1 MQDFLFYLQLGWEH
15 IISKDALDHQLFIL
29 ALIALF
35 SFRDW
40 KKVLI
45 LVTAFTIG
53 HSLTLVLSALDV
65 FRFPSDWVEFL
76 IPCTI
81 VFTAL
86 DNIIFSKNE
95 KKLIQLNYYLAL
107 LFGLIHGMGFANSVR
122 MMLAN
127 EQDITLPLFGFNV
140 GLELG
145 QIVVVAIALFIHYIF
160 SEVLKLS
167 NKIWIYIIS
176 VPIFIFALK
185 MALERIPQSILSV

>member
-29 ALIALF
+29 ALIAIF

-122 MMLAN
+122 MMLAS

-145 QIVVVAIALFIHYIF
+145 QIVVVAIALFIHYVF

-176 VPIFIFALK
+176 VPIFIFTLK
-185 MALERIPQSILSV
+185 MALERIP

>member
-29 ALIALF
+29 ALIAIF

-107 LFGLIHGMGFANSVR
+107 LFGLIHGMRFANSVR
-122 MMLAN
+122 MMLAS

-185 MALERIPQSILSV
+185 MALERIP

>member
-29 ALIALF
+29 ALIAIF

-53 HSLTLVLSALDV
+53 HYLTLVLSALDV

-122 MMLAN
+122 MMLAS

-176 VPIFIFALK
+176 VPIFKFELK
-185 MALERIPQSILSV
+185 MALERIP

>member
-29 ALIALF
+29 ALIAIF

-107 LFGLIHGMGFANSVR
+107 IFGLIHGMGFANSVR
-122 MMLAN
+122 MMLAS

-176 VPIFIFALK
+176 VPIFLFALK
-185 MALERIPQSILSV
+185 MAIERIP

>member
-29 ALIALF
+29 ALIAIF

-86 DNIIFSKNE
+86 DSIIFSKNE
-95 KKLIQLNYYLAL
+95 KKLIRLNYYLAL

-122 MMLAN
+122 MMLAS

-145 QIVVVAIALFIHYIF
+145 QIVVVAIALFLHYIF

-185 MALERIPQSILSV
+185 MALERIP

>member
-29 ALIALF
+29 ALIAIF

-122 MMLAN
+122 MMLAS

-167 NKIWIYIIS
+167 NKIWIYFIS

-185 MALERIPQSILSV
+185 MALERIP

>member
-15 IISKDALDHQLFIL
+15 IISSDALDHQLFIL
-29 ALIALF
+29 ALIAIF
-35 SFRDW
+35 SLKKK

-53 HSLTLVLSALDV
+53 HSFTLLMSALDI
-65 FRFPSDWVEFL
+65 FRVPSHWVEFL

-95 KKLIQLNYYLAL
+95 KRLIYFNYSLAL
-107 LFGLIHGMGFANSVR
+107 LFGLVHGMGFANSVR
-122 MMLAN
+122 LMLSS
-127 EQDITLPLFGFNV
+127 EQNILLPLFGFNV

-145 QIVVVAIALFIHYIF
+145 QIIVVIIALLVHHLFIKY
-160 SEVLKLS
+160 LKTT
-167 NKIWIYIIS
+167 NKVWVMLVS
-176 VPIFIFALK
+176 VPILIFALK
-185 MALERIPQSILSV
+185 MALERLPF

>member
-29 ALIALF
+29 ALIAIF

-107 LFGLIHGMGFANSVR
+107 IFGLIHGMGFANSVR
-122 MMLAN
+122 MMLAS

-145 QIVVVAIALFIHYIF
+145 QIIVVAIALFIHYIF

-176 VPIFIFALK
+176 VPIFLFALK
-185 MALERIPQSILSV
+185 MALERIP

>member
-29 ALIALF
+29 ALIAIF

-65 FRFPSDWVEFL
+65 FRFSSDWVEFL

-122 MMLAN
+122 MMLAS

-185 MALERIPQSILSV
+185 MALERIP

>member
-29 ALIALF
+29 ALIAIF

-53 HSLTLVLSALDV
+53 HSLTLVLSTLDV

>member
-29 ALIALF
+29 ALIAIF

-176 VPIFIFALK
+176 VPIFIFLFQI
-185 MALERIPQSILSV
+185 ALERFP

>member
-29 ALIALF
+29 ALIAIF

-53 HSLTLVLSALDV
+53 HSLTLVLSALHV

-145 QIVVVAIALFIHYIF
+145 QIIVVAIALFIHYIF

-176 VPIFIFALK
+176 VPIFLFALK
-185 MALERIPQSILSV
+185 MALERIP

>member
-29 ALIALF
+29 ALIAIF

-122 MMLAN
+122 MMLAS

-160 SEVLKLS
+160 SEALKLS

-176 VPIFIFALK
+176 VPIFLFALK
-185 MALERIPQSILSV
+185 MALERIP

>member
-29 ALIALF
+29 ALIAIF

-86 DNIIFSKNE
+86 DSIIFSKNE

-122 MMLAN
+122 MMLAS

-185 MALERIPQSILSV
+185 MALERIP